1 MFANCQLMGMDLAFP
16 DVCKTPVPVPFPN
29 MALGPM
35 AIPNVPN
42 ILLMAMPAHNLG
54 TVTPITLGDQPG
66 VLGGIISQTFMQQS
80 RHITGAFTELTK
92 ALPTTRVTSLTLQ
105 NRMNIVGMRLI
116 PSQFKV
122 LVLAP

>member
-66 VLGGIISQTFMQQS
+66 ALGGIISQTFMQQS
-80 RHITGAFTELTK
+80 RHITGAFTVLLKGT
-92 ALPTTRVTSLTLQ
+92 PCTRMTSLAVQ
-105 NRMNIVGMRLI
+105 NRCNIVGMRI
-116 PSQFKV
+116 VPSQFKV

>member
-80 RHITGAFTELTK
+80 RHITGAFTVLTK

>member
-29 MALGPM
+29 VALGPM

-80 RHITGAFTELTK
+80 RHITGAFTVLTK
-92 ALPTTRVTSLTLQ
+92 ALPTTRVTSVSLQ

>member
-29 MALGPM
+29 AALGPM

-66 VLGGIISQTFMQQS
+66 ALGGIVSQTFMQQS
-80 RHITGAFTELTK
+80 RHITGAFTVLTK
-92 ALPTTRVTSLTLQ
+92 ALPTTRVTSLSLQ

>member
-80 RHITGAFTELTK
+80 RHLTGAFTVLTK
-92 ALPTTRVTSLTLQ
+92 ALPTTRVTSLSLQ

>member
-16 DVCKTPVPVPFPN
+16 DVCKTPFPVPFPN

-42 ILLMAMPAHNLG
+42 ILIMAMPAHNLG

-80 RHITGAFTELTK
+80 RHITGAFTVLTK
-92 ALPTTRVTSLTLQ
+92 GLPTTRVTSLSLQ

-116 PSQFKV
+116 PSQLKV

>member
-16 DVCKTPVPVPFPN
+16 DVCKTPVPIPFPN

-42 ILLMAMPAHNLG
+42 ILIMAMPAHNLA
-54 TVTPITLGDQPG
+54 TTIPITLGDQPG
-66 VLGGIISQTFMQQS
+66 VLGGIISQTFMQQW
-80 RHITGAFTELTK
+80 RHITGAFTVLTK
-92 ALPTTRVTSLTLQ
+92 ALPTTRVTSISLQ
-105 NRMNIVGMRLI
+105 NRMNIVGMRVI

>member
-80 RHITGAFTELTK
+80 RHITGAFTVLTK
-92 ALPTTRVTSLTLQ
+92 ALPTTRVTSLSLQ

>member
-66 VLGGIISQTFMQQS
+66 ALGGIISQTFMQQS
-80 RHITGAFTELTK
+80 RHITGAFTVLTK
-92 ALPTTRVTSLTLQ
+92 ALPTTRVTSLSLQ

>member
-66 VLGGIISQTFMQQS
+66 ALGGIISQTFMQQS
-80 RHITGAFTELTK
+80 RHITGAFTVLTK